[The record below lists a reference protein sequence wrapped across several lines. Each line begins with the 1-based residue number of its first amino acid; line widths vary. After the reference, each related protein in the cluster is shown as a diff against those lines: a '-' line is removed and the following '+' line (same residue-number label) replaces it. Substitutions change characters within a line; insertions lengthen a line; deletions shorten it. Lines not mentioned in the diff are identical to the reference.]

1 MNIFVAGH
9 KGMVGS
15 SILRALKKR
24 GYKRIITKN
33 KKDLNLLDQNQTYK
47 FLKKNKVTSI
57 YIASA
62 KVGGIM
68 ANLNYPAEFLYENSM
83 IALNLVHNA
92 WKLGIKKILF
102 LGSSC
107 IYPVK
112 NSILN
117 EEDLLTGKVEPT
129 NEAYA
134 ISKILGLKLC
144 ESYSNQYFKKNGTD
158 YRALMPCNLFG
169 PGDRYDEKNGHV
181 IASLILKFKKAKKNN
196 SKEVIVWGSGKP
208 KREFMYVD
216 DLADAA
222 IKVMNLSRKKFD
234 NATGIHSNFLNVGY
248 GKHYTILEIA
258 KIIKDAIGYKGH
270 IKFDKSY
277 PDGVHQKLMNSKK
290 INRIGWKPKHDFKK
304 YLKKIT
310 LNAYQNKKIN

>member
-33 KKDLNLLDQNQTYK
+33 KKDLNLLDQNRTYK
-47 FLKKNKVTSI
+47 FLKKNKISTI

-68 ANLNYPAEFLYENSM
+68 ANKNYPAEFLYENSM
-83 IALNLVHNA
+83 IALNLIHNA

-117 EEDLLTGKVEPT
+117 EEDLLTGKVHPT

-144 ESYSNQYFKKNGTD
+144 ETYSNQYFKKNGTD

-196 SKEVIVWGSGKP
+196 LKEVTVWGTGRP

-216 DLADAA
+216 DLADVA
-222 IKVMNLSRKKFD
+222 IKVMNMSKKKFD
-234 NATGIHSNFLNVGY
+234 TITGKNSNFFNVGY
-248 GKHYTILEIA
+248 GKHYSISEIA
-258 KIIKDAIGYKGH
+258 KIIKDTIGFKGN
-270 IKFDKSY
+270 IKFDKNY
-277 PDGVHQKLMNSKK
+277 PDGTYQKLMNSRK
-290 INRIGWKPKHDFKK
+290 INKIGWKPKREFKK

-310 LNAYQNKKIN
+310 LSAYNDNKIN

>member
-15 SILRALKKR
+15 SILRILKKK
-24 GYKRIITKN
+24 GYKKIITKN

-47 FLKKNKVTSI
+47 FLKRNKISTI

-68 ANLNYPAEFLYENSM
+68 ANISYPAEFLYENSM
-83 IALNLVHNA
+83 IALNLIHNA
-92 WKLGIKKILF
+92 WRLGIKKILF

-117 EEDLLTGKVEPT
+117 EEDLLTGKLEPT

-144 ESYSNQYFKKNGTD
+144 ESYNRQYSQKYGTD
-158 YRALMPCNLFG
+158 FRALMPCNLFG
-169 PGDRYDEKNGHV
+169 PGDRYDELNGHV
-181 IASLILKFKKAKKNN
+181 IAGLIIKMIKAKQNN
-196 SKEVIVWGSGKP
+196 QTDVFIWGSGKP
-208 KREFMYVD
+208 KREFLYVD
-216 DLADAA
+216 DFAEAA
-222 IKVMNLSRKKFD
+222 VKVMNLSKKKF
-234 NATGIHSNFLNVGY
+234 NIATGTKINFLNVGY
-248 GKHYTILEIA
+248 GKDYSILEIA
-258 KIIKDAIGYKGH
+258 KIIKKAIRYKGN

-290 INRIGWKPKHDFKK
+290 INRLGWKPKHDFKK

-310 LNAYQNKKIN
+310 LNIYRNKKIN

>member
-15 SILRALKKR
+15 SILRILKKK

-47 FLKKNKVTSI
+47 FLKKNKISTI

-68 ANLNYPAEFLYENSM
+68 ANISYPAEFLYENSM
-83 IALNLVHNA
+83 IALNLIHNA

-117 EEDLLTGKVEPT
+117 EEDLLTGKLEPT

-144 ESYSNQYFKKNGTD
+144 ESYNRQYSKKYGTD
-158 YRALMPCNLFG
+158 FRALMPCNLFG
-169 PGDRYDEKNGHV
+169 PGDRYDELNGHV
-181 IASLILKFKKAKKNN
+181 IAGLILKMIKAKQNNQKN
-196 SKEVIVWGSGKP
+196 VFIWGSGKP
-208 KREFMYVD
+208 KREFLYVD
-216 DLADAA
+216 DFAEAA
-222 IKVMNLSRKKFD
+222 VKVMNLSKKKF
-234 NATGIHSNFLNVGY
+234 NIATGTKINFLNVGY
-248 GKHYTILEIA
+248 GKDYSILEIA
-258 KIIKDAIGYKGH
+258 KIIKNAIRYKGN
-270 IKFDKSY
+270 IKFDKNY

-290 INRIGWKPKHDFKK
+290 INRLGWKPKHDFKK
-304 YLKKIT
+304 YLKKIS
-310 LNAYQNKKIN
+310 LNIYRNKKIN

>member
-24 GYKRIITKN
+24 GYKKIITRN
-33 KKDLNLLDQNQTYK
+33 KKNLNLLDQNQTYK

-169 PGDRYDEKNGHV
+169 PGDRYDAKNGHV

-196 SKEVIVWGSGKP
+196 LKEVIVWGSGKP

-222 IKVMNLSRKKFD
+222 IKVMNLSKKRFD
-234 NATGIHSNFLNVGY
+234 TATGIYSNFFNVGY
-248 GKHYTILEIA
+248 GKDYTILEIA
-258 KIIKDAIGYKGH
+258 KIIKDAIGYKGN

-290 INRIGWKPKHDFKK
+290 INKIGWKPKHDFKK
-304 YLKKIT
+304 YLKKIA
-310 LNAYQNKKIN
+310 LNAYKDKKIN